1 MRINVG
7 VIGLGRIGK
16 LHAEHLALRI
26 PEANLAAISEIKKQ
40 LDAAKDFAERFRVPQ
55 VTKDHHEIL
64 RNPDIDAVVICTPTN
79 THSQIIAEAAQAGK
93 HIFCEKPI
101 APELSSVDEALAAV
115 RQAGV
120 KFQVGFNRRFD
131 PNFAQV
137 KRDILEGKAGIP
149 LHSIHIV
156 SRDPAPPSLEFIKG
170 SGGIF
175 MDMTIHDFDMARF
188 LMDSEVEE
196 LSAFGSVMIDPKIG
210 EAGDIDTALTVLTF
224 VGGTICTIDNSRRAV
239 YGYDQRVEVFGGGG
253 SIATENQ
260 TLYRTVIS
268 NYEGIHTPKPLDFF
282 MERYTE
288 SYIAEMQAFVEAILN
303 DTPTPVS
310 GTDGRIAIVMAL
322 AAKKSYLEKRTV
334 KLIEVEQGG
343 GVC

>member
-1 MRINVG
+1 MKGNKVNVG

-26 PEANLAAISEIKKQ
+26 PEANLAAISEIEEQ
-40 LDAAKDFAERFRVPQ
+40 LDTAKDFAERFRVPQ
-55 VTKDHHEIL
+55 VTQDYSEIL
-64 RNPDIDAVVICTPTN
+64 SNNDIDAVVICTPTN

-101 APELSSVDEALAAV
+101 AQELSSVDEALAAV

-131 PNFAQV
+131 LNFAQV
-137 KRDILEGKAGIP
+137 KHGIVKGKIGSLEFVR
-149 LHSIHIV
+149 IV
-156 SRDPAPPSLEFIKG
+156 SRDPEPPPIEYIKS

-188 LMDSEVEE
+188 LINSEVEDI
-196 LSAFGSVMIDPKIG
+196 SVRGGVMIDHKIG

-224 VGGTICTIDNSRRAV
+224 RDGTICTIYNSRRAV
-239 YGYDQRVEVFGGGG
+239 DGYDQRVEVFGSRG
-253 SIATENQ
+253 SIATENE
-260 TLYRTVIS
+260 TPYRTIVS
-268 NYEGIHTPKPLDFF
+268 DSQGVRTPKPLNFF
-282 MERYTE
+282 MDRYTE
-288 SYIAEMQAFVEAILN
+288 SYIAELQAFIEAITN

-322 AAKKSYLEKRTV
+322 AAQKAYLEKRTV
-334 KLIEVEQGG
+334 RLTEIH
-343 GVC
+343 